1 VRAWKYLVLI
11 GGIIG
16 IAGFF
21 LPFVEFHNAQ
31 TTIAGDTVQLKPIAI
46 SGYQVVRGIDD
57 IHDLIEA
64 TRPLT
69 KQAEPEIQLVVAGFN
84 AQLAEYRGLMI
95 AFYVP
100 ALLLALLGAL
110 AGMRRQMG
118 RLAGLCAIA
127 FGAGNA
133 LVWLVFDQISRELAT
148 KSAAT
153 GTTAKALMGL
163 GLHALLVAGVLA
175 VMAGL
180 GALLLPDRGVAD

>member
-1 VRAWKYLVLI
+1 MRAWKYLVLI

-21 LPFVEFHNAQ
+21 LPFVELHEAQ
-31 TTIAGDTVQLKPIAI
+31 TKISGDTVKLKPIAL

-57 IHDLIEA
+57 IHDLIA
-64 TRPLT
+64 STRPLT
-69 KQAEPEIQLVVAGFN
+69 KQAEPEIQVVIAGFN
-84 AQLAEYRGLMI
+84 AQLAQYRGLMI

-110 AGMRRQMG
+110 AGMRRRMG

-133 LVWLVFDQISRELAT
+133 LVWLVFDQISRDLAT

-153 GTTAKALMGL
+153 GTTAKTMMGL
-163 GLHALLVAGVLA
+163 GLHALLLAGVFALLA
-175 VMAGL
+175 GV
-180 GALLLPDRGVAD
+180 GALILPDRGVTD

>member
-1 VRAWKYLVLI
+1 MRAWKYLVLI

-31 TTIAGDTVQLKPIAI
+31 TQISGDTVKLKPIAI

-57 IHDLIEA
+57 LHGLIES

-69 KQAEPEIQLVVAGFN
+69 RQAQPEIQLVVAGFN
-84 AQLAEYRGLMI
+84 AQLAQYRGLMI

-110 AGMRRQMG
+110 AGLRRKMG
-118 RLAGLCAIA
+118 RLAGLFAIA

-133 LVWLVFDQISRELAT
+133 LVWLVFDQVSRELAT
-148 KSAAT
+148 KSAAY
-153 GTTAKALMGL
+153 GTTAKAVMGL
-163 GLHALLVAGVLA
+163 GLHALLA
-175 VMAGL
+175 AGL
-180 GALLLPDRGVAD
+180 LAALAGMGALALPDRGVAD